1 MYRRSLALL
10 WTGTI
15 VFGVAATLDA
25 FIDFM
30 KNAQGALIGATAMM
44 FVSIFIYAGFHKL
57 NETAIGNRR
66 KSEQL
71 SDDVDH
77 KSQQLRDDVDKLR
90 CQMDELGGT
99 VGEARDWAEVAAM
112 MEDAKKK
119 PMPPE
124 PEPDR
129 EPCPIYPLRL
139 RDGGREAIVGRRTG
153 DPVDTG
159 EILTFLAAN
168 ETGTLPGRHS
178 AS

>member
-1 MYRRSLALL
+1 MYRRTLALL
-10 WTGTI
+10 WAGTI

-25 FIDFM
+25 FIDYM

-44 FVSIFIYAGFHKL
+44 FVGAILYSGLHRL

-90 CQMDELGGT
+90 QQVENVTGT
-99 VGEARDWAEVAAM
+99 VEEVREWQEADTLIE
-112 MEDAKKK
+112 EAKK
-119 PMPPE
+119 PPDPE

-129 EPCPIYPLRL
+129 EPCPIYPLRV
-139 RDGGREAIVGRRTG
+139 RDGRHEAIVGRRTG

-159 EILTFLAAN
+159 EILAFLAAN